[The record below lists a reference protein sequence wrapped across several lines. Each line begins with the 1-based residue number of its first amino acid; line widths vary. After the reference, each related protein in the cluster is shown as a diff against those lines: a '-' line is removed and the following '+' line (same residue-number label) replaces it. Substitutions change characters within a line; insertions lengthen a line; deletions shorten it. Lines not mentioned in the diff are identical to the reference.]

1 MCFVSGLAGGEQHF
15 LATWK
20 RLRISDACSVMLDR
34 KAKFSAGS
42 GVSVTNGSSY
52 SGVVL
57 SARGGGAG
65 RLLRKEEDKEEEEGL
80 CSSSATVLAGQWQ
93 MVGALLQVPLFIP
106 GLFSPL
112 VTWGQK

>member
-1 MCFVSGLAGGEQHF
+1 MPGSMFE
-15 LATWK
+15 
-20 RLRISDACSVMLDR
+20 R
-34 KAKFSAGS
+34 KAKFSAPS
-42 GVSVTNGSSY
+42 GVSVTNGPSY

-65 RLLRKEEDKEEEEGL
+65 RLLREEEDKEEEGL

-93 MVGALLQVPLFIP
+93 IVGALLQVPLFIP